1 MNRSHHFLPRHLAS
15 VLSRSLRPLV
25 QPLRRTWTVART
37 AVPIA
42 LILLTAGCQPQETPP
57 GASETDEASSSA
69 SSERPDW
76 ALAIHGGAGVIPK
89 DMEEARKREYFDAL
103 EAALA
108 LGRDAL
114 ESGESALDTVE
125 KVVRFLEDDPK
136 FNAGKGAVY
145 THEGTHEL
153 DAAIMDG
160 RDLNCGSV
168 AAVTT
173 IKNPITLARGV
184 LERSP
189 HVFLIGEGAEVFAT
203 ELGVERVTQDYFH
216 TERRRQQLDRIL
228 QEPSESEDKTTRGPA
243 SEASGDDRERSTV
256 GAVALDRNGDL
267 AAATSTGG
275 LTNKR
280 FGRVGDVPVIG
291 AGTYANNQTCA
302 VSGTGKGE
310 QFIRHTVAHS
320 VSAAMEHGGLSLEE
334 AARQVIHERL
344 DPGDGGVIAVG
355 HDGSIALV
363 FNSPGMFRGAA
374 DARGRFEVGIWESLA
389 GP

>member
-1 MNRSHHFLPRHLAS
+1 MTLRLLLAILFLLPTACTAPAPSDTDKAPAS
-15 VLSRSLRPLV
+15 
-25 QPLRRTWTVART
+25 RTE
-37 AVPIA
+37 
-42 LILLTAGCQPQETPP
+42 PQ
-57 GASETDEASSSA
+57 G
-69 SSERPDW
+69 ERPEW

-89 DMEEARKREYFDAL
+89 DMEEDRKQEYFDAL
-103 EAALA
+103 EAALT

-114 ESGESALDTVE
+114 ERGESALDTVE
-125 KVVRFLEDDPK
+125 QVVRFLEDDPK

-160 RDLNCGSV
+160 STLDCGSV
-168 AAVTT
+168 AALTT

-184 LERSP
+184 LDRSP

-203 ELGVERVTQDYFH
+203 EMGIERVTQDYFH
-216 TERRRQQLDRIL
+216 TEHRFQQLQRIL
-228 QEPSESEDKTTRGPA
+228 EEAQAEGADEDT
-243 SEASGDDRERSTV
+243 ERSTV
-256 GAVALDRNGDL
+256 GAVALDRKGDL

-291 AGTYANNQTCA
+291 AGTYADNRTCA

-310 QFIRHTVAHS
+310 QFIRHTVARS
-320 VSAAMEHGGLSLEE
+320 ISAAMEHGGLSLED

-344 DPGDGGVIAVG
+344 DAGDGGVIAVG

-374 DARGRFEVGIWESLA
+374 DARGRFEVGIWEAPEILSH
-389 GP
+389 P

>member
-1 MNRSHHFLPRHLAS
+1 MTLRLLLATLLLLPTACTAPS
-15 VLSRSLRPLV
+15 PNGTTGTTAEVPATEGSEESGADRP
-25 QPLRRTWTVART
+25 
-37 AVPIA
+37 
-42 LILLTAGCQPQETPP
+42 E
-57 GASETDEASSSA
+57 
-69 SSERPDW
+69 W

-89 DMEEARKREYFDAL
+89 DMEEERKQEYFDAL

-108 LGRDAL
+108 LGRDSL
-114 ESGESALDTVE
+114 ERGESALDTVE
-125 KVVRFLEDDPK
+125 QVVRFLEDDPK

-160 RDLNCGSV
+160 RTLDCGSV

-173 IKNPITLARGV
+173 IKHPITLARRV

-203 ELGVERVTQDYFH
+203 EMGVERVTQDYFH
-216 TERRRQQLDRIL
+216 TERRYEQLQRIL
-228 QEPSESEDKTTRGPA
+228 EEEARAEGTGQGTEDK
-243 SEASGDDRERSTV
+243 ERSTV

-291 AGTYANNQTCA
+291 AGTYANNRTCA

-320 VSAAMEHGGLSLEE
+320 ISAAMEHGGLSLDE

-344 DPGDGGVIAVG
+344 EEGDGGIIAVG

-374 DARGRFEVGIWESLA
+374 DARGRFEVGIWEAPEILSR
-389 GP
+389 P